1 MAEAHAVASAL
12 VFRALLP
19 PHPAFSLGE
28 RENRPSLRGESN
40 TLGRASVSALNRGAN
55 GASVVEFIRGSQTN
69 RCFERCFPLTPVLS
83 LGERENGSTRFRQSR
98 APRLVAA
105 RDALFP
111 LPKGEGKSE
120 GERDAA
126 NRNGQTIIAG
136 SNRLARRGRIGYHIE
151 PRACRWSKG
160 ARSQTHRCFE
170 RAFPLTP
177 PSPLGRGSVA
187 RRAFANP
194 ERLDL
199 SPRGMRYSLSLRE
212 RVRVR
217 GNGTQPTET
226 ARRLL
231 QAQIDWLAESGL
243 AIISSP
249 EPVDGRRARGR
260 KRTGV
265 SSVASP
271 SPQPSPLGRGRMA

>member
-69 RCFERCFPLTPVLS
+69 RCFER
-83 LGERENGSTRFRQSR
+83 
-98 APRLVAA
+98 
-105 RDALFP
+105 
-111 LPKGEGKSE
+111 
-120 GERDAA
+120 
-126 NRNGQTIIAG
+126 
-136 SNRLARRGRIGYHIE
+136 
-151 PRACRWSKG
+151 
-160 ARSQTHRCFE
+160 
-170 RAFPLTP
+170 AFPLTP
-177 PSPLGRGSVA
+177 PSPSGRGSVA

-217 GNGTQPTET
+217 GNGTPPTET
-226 ARRLL
+226 PRRLL
-231 QAQIDWLAESGL
+231 QAQIDWLAEAGL

-265 SSVASP
+265 SSMPSP
-271 SPQPSPLGRGRMA
+271 SPRPLPWGEGAWLDALPPIQSASTCRRAGCAIPSPGGRGPG

>member
-69 RCFERCFPLTPVLS
+69 RCFERCFPLTP
-83 LGERENGSTRFRQSR
+83 
-98 APRLVAA
+98 
-105 RDALFP
+105 
-111 LPKGEGKSE
+111 
-120 GERDAA
+120 
-126 NRNGQTIIAG
+126 
-136 SNRLARRGRIGYHIE
+136 
-151 PRACRWSKG
+151 
-160 ARSQTHRCFE
+160 
-170 RAFPLTP
+170 

-217 GNGTQPTET
+217 GNGTPPTE
-226 ARRLL
+226 AVGRIL
-231 QAQIDWLAESGL
+231 QAQLDRLPESKLAVT
-243 AIISSP
+243 SS
-249 EPVDGRRARGR
+249 EKPVDGRRARDR
-260 KRTGV
+260 KRI
-265 SSVASP
+265 SVDRKSTR
-271 SPQPSPLGRGRMA
+271 L